1 MLTIRRT
8 VAAWVAAVAVV
19 GLSLAGA
26 GLAAAATTERVDVTS
41 SGRQSTGYEH
51 STAISADGRYVAFT
65 SSAPDLVPG
74 NDNSGDLFQVYVRDR
89 KLNRTEQVSVSPTGA
104 PGRTDSLNPVISADG
119 RYVAF
124 SSRAENL
131 VPGESGIRE
140 QVYVRD
146 LKLDKTTE
154 VSVSSGGE
162 IPNHQSFSP
171 VISANGRYIA
181 FDSQAS
187 NLVHRDRNGTEDVFV
202 RDQKLGTTKLV
213 SVSGKRHQ
221 ANRPSFTGGISPNGR
236 YVAFDSAAG
245 NLVKHDTNREVDV
258 FVRDRKRHET
268 KRVSVS
274 SSGKQGNGESFGG
287 AMSADGRYVVFDSG
301 SRNLVNHDTNKK
313 DDVFVRDRKLHTT
326 RRLSVSSRGRQGD
339 KASFGPEISADGRY
353 IAFASDATNLVSRDT
368 NKDTDVFVRDRKH
381 HATKRVSVSAAGKQG
396 KGDSDLS
403 SISADGSW
411 VAFVSKAAN
420 LVPEDTNGT
429 PDVFVRGPLP

>member
-1 MLTIRRT
+1 MSKRT
-8 VAAWVAAVAVV
+8 VAALVAAIAAF
-19 GLSLAGA
+19 GLALASA
-26 GLAAAATTERVDVTS
+26 SLAAAATTERVDLTS
-41 SGRQSTGYEH
+41 SGKQSTGYEH

-74 NDNSGDLFQVYVRDR
+74 NSGDVFQVYVRDR
-89 KLNRTEQVSVSPTGA
+89 KLHTTQQVSVSPTGA
-104 PGRTDSLNPVISADG
+104 PGRTDSRNPVISADG

-154 VSVSSGGE
+154 VSVPSHGGT
-162 IPNHQSFSP
+162 PNHQSFSP
-171 VISANGRYIA
+171 VISATGRYIA

-187 NLVHRDRNGTEDVFV
+187 NLVAHDRNETEDVFV
-202 RDQKLGTTKLV
+202 RDQKLGITQLV

-221 ANRPSFTGGISPNGR
+221 ANRPSFTGAISLNGR
-236 YVAFDSAAG
+236 YVAFNSAAG
-245 NLVKHDTNREVDV
+245 NLVRHDTNKETDV
-258 FVRDRKRHET
+258 FVRDRKRHKT

-274 SSGKQGNGESFGG
+274 SSGKQGDGESFGG
-287 AMSADGRYVVFDSG
+287 AMSSDGRYVVFDSNA
-301 SRNLVNHDTNKK
+301 RNLVNDDTNKK
-313 DDVFVRDRKLHTT
+313 ADVFVRDRKLHTT

-339 KASFGPEISADGRY
+339 KASFGPTISADGRY
-353 IAFASDATNLVSRDT
+353 IAFASDATNLVSGDT
-368 NKDTDVFVRDRKH
+368 NKDTDVFVRDRKR
-381 HATKRVSVSAAGKQG
+381 HATERVSVSSAGKQG
-396 KGDSDLS
+396 NGDSDLS

-411 VAFVSKAAN
+411 VAFVSEASN
-420 LVPEDTNGT
+420 LVPGDTNGT